1 MMLSAILHQVPYHKI
16 SSCLNKTWNIH
27 VWVSWTE
34 GLSGITLWISLA
46 LAGHETTRT
55 SRLQSAPLSISGSK
69 AGEPAL
75 APSLPAPC
83 WCGSP
88 GLHSLATFSYGQ
100 GVILQGCFPSLCCVG
115 GEQSLVFGMQR
126 RQLHRVGGYG
136 GRFPLSVSALQWS
149 LLEPDIL

>member
-1 MMLSAILHQVPYHKI
+1 MFGYPGLRDCLVSHCGYLLHWLGMRPP
-16 SSCLNKTWNIH
+16 
-27 VWVSWTE
+27 
-34 GLSGITLWISLA
+34 
-46 LAGHETTRT
+46 RT

-136 GRFPLSVSALQWS
+136 GRFPCCLFQHFNG
-149 LLEPDIL
+149 PC